1 MQRLDLASVAD
12 RLASRISTVTASIAD
27 YRMVTPTLAQVV
39 ATFNTVETDRASLA
53 SAVGAAFGNQAT
65 PIEGSFRTLS
75 SYGNPAMVGFV
86 RVNRETRP
94 YEAAATKNMVALA
107 SNMLMDA
114 KDDSLWEVRSDG
126 SGGKMLCR
134 QEGDSLHGLMETA
147 KVRVPRAPKLDN
159 VMAGVDRGNFVA
171 FIDPK
176 TEMLRHGYVLATDLQ
191 IAPQP
196 AGGIDLDPNDRMNA
210 VEVLPLDFNEA
221 QAPDNTSDE
230 AVGEGNRI
238 AERLIEDNA
247 PVTVPCS
254 LIVESAI
261 LDGDDKV
268 AEVAAPSNATNKQAM
283 LDYYKRMY
291 SYSPEYY
298 AQLTKII
305 NNHAGF

>member
-1 MQRLDLASVAD
+1 MQRLDMASVAD
-12 RLASRISTVTASIAD
+12 RLASRISTVAATIAD

-53 SAVGAAFGNQAT
+53 RAVGAALNNDAT
-65 PIEGSFRTLS
+65 PIEGSFRSLS

-86 RVNRETRP
+86 TVNREIRP
-94 YEAAATKNMVALA
+94 YEEASTKKMQALS

-114 KDDSLWEVRSDG
+114 TDDSLWEVRSDG
-126 SGGKMLCR
+126 SGNKMLCR
-134 QEGDSLHGLMETA
+134 QEGDSLQGLMETA
-147 KVRVPRAPKLDN
+147 KIRVPRAPKLDN

-171 FIDPK
+171 FIDPT
-176 TEMLRHGYVLATDLQ
+176 TESLRHGYVLATDLQ

-196 AGGIDLDPNDRMNA
+196 VGGIDLDPADRLNA
-210 VEVLPLDFNEA
+210 VEILPLD
-221 QAPDNTSDE
+221 QGQMPDNTSDE
-230 AVGEGNRI
+230 IVGEGNRI

-247 PVTVPCS
+247 PVTVPAS
-254 LIVESAI
+254 LIVESAN

-268 AEVAAPSNATNKQAM
+268 AEVAAPGNFTNKQSL
-283 LDYYKRMY
+283 LDYYKRLF
-291 SYSPEYY
+291 SYSPDYY